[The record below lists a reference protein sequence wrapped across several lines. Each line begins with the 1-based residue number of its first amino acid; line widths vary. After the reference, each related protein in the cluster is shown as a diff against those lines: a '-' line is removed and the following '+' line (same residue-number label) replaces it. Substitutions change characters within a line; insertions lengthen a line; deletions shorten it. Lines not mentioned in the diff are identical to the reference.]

1 MTKEVRTDVTI
12 ANQALDLVSAKIIVG
27 LDDENAS
34 ARVIKRFYFS
44 TRNLILER
52 YDWSFASKRDE
63 LAASATAPVF
73 GFDFAYTLPVDLLAL
88 REVAED
94 EIDFRD
100 REFLPGDDWR
110 IEGAT
115 IVTPFA
121 APIFIRYTREVESPA
136 LFSSLFAALFAHELA
151 IVIGPKL
158 SEATAMTKEARKDL
172 ARFRDDAQ
180 RLDAQQRSPQTLPD
194 GTWIRSRRT
203 SSGIPGL

>member
-12 ANQALDLVSAKIIVG
+12 ANQALDLVAAKIIAG

-34 ARVIKRFYFS
+34 ARVVARFYFS

-52 YDWSFASKRDE
+52 YDWSFASKRKE

-110 IEGAT
+110 IEGTT

-121 APIFIRYTREVESPA
+121 SPIFIRYTREVESPA